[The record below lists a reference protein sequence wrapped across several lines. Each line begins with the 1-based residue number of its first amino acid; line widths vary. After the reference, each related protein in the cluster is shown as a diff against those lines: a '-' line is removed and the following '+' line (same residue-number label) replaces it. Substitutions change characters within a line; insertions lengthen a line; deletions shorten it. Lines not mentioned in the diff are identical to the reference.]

1 MYLGNQYSS
10 LTRIVLQNI
19 RDDKKICAHNYSDTV
34 VYFERFCVVCPW
46 TFSENILCQTFVG
59 YKSFLKFQPS
69 YLEFSAS
76 QKPTESRTVPI
87 RYISIIFDRKFN
99 RKKVIIHFF
108 LGTKG
113 RELETY

>member
-19 RDDKKICAHNYSDTV
+19 RDDEKICAHNYSDTV

-59 YKSFLKFQPS
+59 YKSKFLKKMDLNLRTWNFQHLRNQQNQGRYPYGT
-69 YLEFSAS
+69 YL
-76 QKPTESRTVPI
+76 
-87 RYISIIFDRKFN
+87 
-99 RKKVIIHFF
+99 
-108 LGTKG
+108 
-113 RELETY
+113 